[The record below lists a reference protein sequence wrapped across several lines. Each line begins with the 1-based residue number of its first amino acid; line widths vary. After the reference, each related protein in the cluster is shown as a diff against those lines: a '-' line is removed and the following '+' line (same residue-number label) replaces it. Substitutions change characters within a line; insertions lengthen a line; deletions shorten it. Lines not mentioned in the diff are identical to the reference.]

1 MAVLRIVNGWNLMT
15 PPELVAEVRFVIL
28 KMTNNSNFST
38 PNPSLAIIT
47 TLVNDYEQAAGEA
60 EDGGSFDKSERDS
73 KAKELI
79 AAMHT
84 LSAYVLMTANGSAL
98 IVESAGLK
106 LAKNPSPLPPI
117 EKPTGLT
124 LFDGI
129 NAGELLL
136 KFTKVKGS
144 KSYMYQISLDP
155 LDDTKWVTY
164 YGTVR
169 QNLFTGLESG
179 KKYYVRVVAIGT
191 DSQVVYSDVVS
202 RIAQ

>member
-1 MAVLRIVNGWNLMT
+1 MT

-38 PNPSLAIIT
+38 PNPSLATIT

-164 YGTVR
+164 YGTIR

-179 KKYYVRVVAIGT
+179 KKYYARVVAIGT